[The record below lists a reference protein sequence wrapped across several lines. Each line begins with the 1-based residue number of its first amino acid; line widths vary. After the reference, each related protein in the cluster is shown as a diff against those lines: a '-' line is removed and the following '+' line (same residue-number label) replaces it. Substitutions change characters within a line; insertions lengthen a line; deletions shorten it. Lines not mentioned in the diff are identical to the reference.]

1 MFTRDAAPLPL
12 NYRALLVPVLGLICI
27 FLFSETALAQC
38 SSDRDEATRIQSA
51 FELHNWLEVVQMAS
65 PLARTA
71 DLNFDYG
78 LALAHLERWQDARA
92 ALMAGWRQCPQQK
105 RFAVEL
111 AGVAFQQKR
120 YQEAAAW
127 LKRAL
132 QLDPEDEYA
141 NNFAGTNYF
150 LMGNLDAAL
159 KYWNRVQRPKI
170 AALHFDPHLR
180 VQRLLLERAF
190 AFSPAAVL
198 KQLDFEATEVR
209 LTGLGIFPAYNIALS
224 ARPDGS
230 FDANFNAVERDG
242 FGSNRVQALV
252 STFAGAVYE
261 TIYPG
266 YFNLGGSATNIES
279 LLRWDAQK
287 RRAWLSVSAP
297 LRYLP
302 RWRWQLSF
310 DGRDENWAIRTS
322 FAGPARV
329 LGSLKLRRETFTG
342 SLASFQSGRMEWST
356 GGELSHRDYRNIT
369 YGQALTPEL
378 VAPGLEL
385 KHLASFKERLLDVPE
400 RHFTLTTEARSE
412 FARLWSSPPRLF
424 AKVQG
429 SAEARWIP
437 QGKGGSYEVE
447 QRVRG
452 GGTLGR
458 APFDELFMLGV
469 ERDND
474 LWYRGQ
480 VGTRDGR
487 KGNSPLGDKYFLS
500 NTGFYKRLYRNG
512 LFGIKAGPLLDIGR
526 CASPTGGLS
535 TQKWLFAA
543 GIEAKLTVFGTSV
556 ILTYGR
562 DLRSGNNAFF
572 GTVAR

>member
-1 MFTRDAAPLPL
+1 MFAMVAVPLRL
-12 NYRALLVPVLGLICI
+12 SYRVSQVPVLVLLCI
-27 FLFSETALAQC
+27 FLFSEITSAQC
-38 SSDRDEATRIQSA
+38 SSDLDEATRIQTADDSRVRSA
-51 FELHNWLEVVQMAS
+51 FELHNWPEVVQMAS

-92 ALMAGWRQCPQQK
+92 ALMVGWRQCPKQK

-111 AGVAFQQKR
+111 AGVAFQQKQ
-120 YQEAAAW
+120 YQEAALW
-127 LKRAL
+127 LKSAL

-150 LMGNLDAAL
+150 LMGNVDAAL

-180 VQRLLLERAF
+180 VQRLLLERSF

-198 KQLDFEATEVR
+198 KQPDFEATAAR
-209 LTGLGIFPAYNIALS
+209 LSGLGIFPAYNIALR

-230 FDANFNAVERDG
+230 FDADFNAVERNG

-261 TIYPG
+261 TIYPS

-287 RRAWLSVSAP
+287 RRAWVQVSAP

-310 DGRDENWAIRTS
+310 DGRDENWAIRPSST
-322 FAGPARV
+322 GPAQA
-329 LGSLKLRRETFTG
+329 SLKLRRETFTG
-342 SLASFQSGRMEWST
+342 SLVSFQSGRMEWST
-356 GGELSHRDYRNIT
+356 GGELSHRDYRNIR

-385 KHLASFKERLLDVPE
+385 KHFASFKGGILDVPE
-400 RHFTLTTEARSE
+400 RHFTLTTEVRSE

-424 AKVQG
+424 EKAQG

-437 QGKGGSYEVE
+437 QGEGGSYETV

-458 APFDELFMLGV
+458 APFDELFMLGM
-469 ERDND
+469 ERDKD

-480 VGTRDGR
+480 TGTRDGR

-500 NTGFYKRLYRNG
+500 NTDFYKRLYRNG
-512 LFGIKAGPLLDIGR
+512 LLGIKAGPLFDIGR
-526 CASPTGGLS
+526 CTSPTSGLA
-535 TQKWLFAA
+535 TPK
-543 GIEAKLTVFGTSV
+543 
-556 ILTYGR
+556 
-562 DLRSGNNAFF
+562 
-572 GTVAR
+572 